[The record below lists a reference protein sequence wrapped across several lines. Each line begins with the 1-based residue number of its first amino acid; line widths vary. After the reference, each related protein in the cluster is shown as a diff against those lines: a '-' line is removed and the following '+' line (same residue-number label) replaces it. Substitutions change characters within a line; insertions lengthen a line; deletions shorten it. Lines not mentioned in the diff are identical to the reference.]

1 MKTAERDAFHLA
13 LKELVGEVAHSYVMF
28 GGDLCVFPNSIDQ
41 QKTLLST
48 YQLTDRNFTCSLPS
62 SSASK
67 SKGVI
72 FDVPVDDKEED
83 ILAALSNQ
91 NVIAVKRLPM
101 KGHPEIPSTTVL
113 LSFSS
118 TLPDR
123 VNMAA
128 LMYKVRLSIPNP
140 FRCNK
145 CWRLGHSS
153 SRCSSSLDKCKKC
166 GSHHAPDFLC
176 ITKCVNC
183 SSPSHESDSA
193 DCPEFLELKAILKFA
208 TLNGISV
215 QEARSKH
222 KSLYSQATLRAK
234 RSLPHSDPSN
244 SNLNTPDPLSSQ
256 ISSLQDEI
264 KQMREITLPGL
275 NASIAALTKD
285 LDNTKKKVANFDQR
299 FDNFAIKQDS
309 RFDSIEFLLQQLTAA
324 ISPLT
329 SSHSPSFITGKN
341 VNPNPALPT
350 PSSNHRPIV
359 PMTNPSLSS
368 VNDYSSENHL
378 ALSNNMSND

>member
-13 LKELVGEVAHSYVMF
+13 LKSLVGEVAHSNVMY
-28 GGDLCVFPNSIDQ
+28 GGDLCVFPNSMDQ
-41 QKTLLST
+41 QKILLST
-48 YQLTDRNFTCSLPS
+48 SQLADRNFTCSLPS
-62 SSASK
+62 SSSSM

-101 KGHPEIPSTTVL
+101 KGHPEIHSKTVL

-118 TLPDR
+118 TLPDK

-128 LMYKVRLSIPNP
+128 LMYKVHLSIPNP
-140 FRCNK
+140 FRCKK
-145 CWRLGHSS
+145 CWRLGHTSS
-153 SRCSSSLDKCKKC
+153 KCSSNLTKCKKC
-166 GSHHAPDFLC
+166 GSLHAPDFLC
-176 ITKCVNC
+176 VTKCVNC
-183 SSPSHESDSA
+183 SSPSHESDSEN
-193 DCPEFLELKAILKFA
+193 CPEFLELKAILKFA
-208 TLNGISV
+208 ALNGISV

-222 KSLYSQATLRAK
+222 KSLYSQTILRAK
-234 RSLPHSDPSN
+234 RSSPHSDPSN
-244 SNLNTPDPLSSQ
+244 SNPTIPDLLSSQ

-264 KQMREITLPGL
+264 KQVREITLPGL

-299 FDNFAIKQDS
+299 FDNFAQKQDS
-309 RFDSIEFLLQQLTAA
+309 RFDSIESLLKQLTAA

-329 SSHSPSFITGKN
+329 SCQSPSVITGKD
-341 VNPNPALPT
+341 VNLNPALPT
-350 PSSNHRPIV
+350 SSFNNSPIE
-359 PMTNPSLSS
+359 PMTNPPLSS
-368 VNDYSSENHL
+368 VNEYFSENHL
-378 ALSNNMSND
+378 AFSNNLSND